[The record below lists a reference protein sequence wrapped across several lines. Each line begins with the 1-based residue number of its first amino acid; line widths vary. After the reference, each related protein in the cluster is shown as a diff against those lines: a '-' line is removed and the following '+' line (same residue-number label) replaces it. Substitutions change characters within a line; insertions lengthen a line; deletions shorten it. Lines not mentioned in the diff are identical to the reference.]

1 MDNEVRVWISSR
13 RCREKKTTY
22 HLRWVTNGKMRSKS
36 VGADKKRAER
46 ERAKMLVQ
54 LERGTYRDTRRIAWA
69 DFVKDHVGKIEGAR
83 NAVEAKRTL
92 DEFGAMMCPTSP
104 RVVTYSMV
112 EAYITRLIKN
122 ENRPATV
129 NKKLAYIRS
138 AINRA
143 IKRGYAGQNP
153 VDAELFKSV
162 DDKPPRVI
170 TEDEETALLEKAKS
184 LYGFQWWAFV
194 YSKLRT
200 GGRRS
205 EMLAL
210 PWGRIRLEGDEPQVH
225 FADTKS
231 HRDRIVPI
239 NPDVVDVLLRLK
251 AQTLQAGGP
260 FIGMA
265 GNLSRQWCRIR
276 RQAGLDDITLH
287 DCRRTYVTRLIL
299 AGVSL
304 PTVQKLVGH
313 ADVKTTLRYYNW
325 VSTKD
330 LRDGVKKLLRQA
342 G

>member
-1 MDNEVRVWISSR
+1 MDDVKVWISSR
-13 RCREKKTTY
+13 RCRGKKTTY
-22 HLRWVTNGKMRSKS
+22 HLRWVVGGKMRSRS

-46 ERAKMLVQ
+46 ERAKMLSE
-54 LERGTYRDTRRIAWA
+54 LERGTYQDTRRIAWA
-69 DFVKDHVGKIEGAR
+69 DFVKDHVSKIEGKR

-92 DEFGAMMCPTSP
+92 NEFGTMMNPASP
-104 RVVTYSMV
+104 KAVTYSMV
-112 EAYITRLIKN
+112 EAFIVRLAGIKN
-122 ENRPATV
+122 KPATI
-129 NKKLAYIRS
+129 NKKLAYVRS
-138 AINRA
+138 AMNRA
-143 IKRGYAGQNP
+143 IKRGYAGRNP

-170 TEDEETALLEKAKS
+170 TEAEETLLLDTAES
-184 LYGFQWWAFV
+184 LYGFRWWALVFT
-194 YSKLRT
+194 SLRT

-205 EMLAL
+205 EMLML

-265 GNLSRQWCRIR
+265 DNLSRQWGRIR
-276 RQAGLDDITLH
+276 RQAGLDDVALH

-299 AGVSL
+299 AGVPL

-330 LRDGVKKLLRQA
+330 LRDGVKKLQRQV